1 MPCVFILWI
10 FPVLWMVKGF
20 DLDQETP
27 LGDSVRWSISP
38 VISESHI
45 LRPEVSCSPASSS
58 AHPGRVTPGRP
69 GTRHSPLGLGQPAG
83 TAE

>member
-27 LGDSVRWSISP
+27 LGDTQCVGQFLQSSLNRTFSAQ
-38 VISESHI
+38 
-45 LRPEVSCSPASSS
+45 RCPARLPP
-58 AHPGRVTPGRP
+58 ALPTPDV
-69 GTRHSPLGLGQPAG
+69 
-83 TAE
+83 

>member
-27 LGDSVRWSISP
+27 LGDTQCVGQFLQSSLNRTFS
-38 VISESHI
+38 
-45 LRPEVSCSPASSS
+45 ASSS